1 MARGRIHPLTGRQDW
16 IRSNKGWREKIEY
29 YEAKL
34 GYVICGV
41 HLKGSGTPCLNRP
54 VDGGHRC
61 AKHTSRRGN
70 PQDGLK
76 YHSRTTRG
84 MHMSGFIQCRRCKDM
99 RCEARRVDDDDDCV
113 LEKKIYDD
121 VMALKDKYN
130 LGDFLQVGMLESV
143 AEIFVKKFRCDRM
156 IADEGMVIQEIVGFD
171 RVTGAPLKN
180 TKEHPLLK
188 ISSNL
193 NRELI
198 AFADSLEFSPK
209 AQSRKKTDERVSE
222 NGREIFS
229 SIMQDALRMRNNHD

>member
-1 MARGRIHPLTGRQDW
+1 
-16 IRSNKGWREKIEY
+16 
-29 YEAKL
+29 
-34 GYVICGV
+34 
-41 HLKGSGTPCLNRP
+41 
-54 VDGGHRC
+54 
-61 AKHTSRRGN
+61 
-70 PQDGLK
+70 
-76 YHSRTTRG
+76 
-84 MHMSGFIQCRRCKDM
+84 M